1 MSENSDTT
9 PKKKRVMTQEM
20 LENLKIARVKALE
33 VRARVKL
40 SESEQI
46 IHAKNKIQTEKEPAS
61 VRKARIRA
69 LAEAELLAEKM
80 EKECKITPATT
91 KEIEEVT
98 EPEPEP
104 EPEPPKLKKSPVV
117 KSVKKKEPKPEP
129 EPEQEPEPEPEEEPE
144 PKIRTK
150 KPKKVKYVYE
160 SESSEEEEIIIVKKK
175 KKTKIIEPEPEP
187 LIIKSSGLYPSVV
200 RGRPQSRRSFY

>member
-9 PKKKRVMTQEM
+9 PKKKRVMTPEM

-129 EPEQEPEPEPEEEPE
+129 EEEPE

>member
-20 LENLKIARVKALE
+20 LENLKVARVKALE

-104 EPEPPKLKKSPVV
+104 EPPKLKKSPVV

-129 EPEQEPEPEPEEEPE
+129 EPEQEPEPEPEQEPE